1 MADQD
6 QSVLDYRTPEMPEML
21 SQKSVL
27 KTLVLLALVI
37 GLVGLALLLTLN
49 EARVNSNREGCASN
63 MHQIGLAITMFQ
75 NDHQRAYPNS
85 LKELLEDQVT
95 SAIFTCPDSNDT
107 PSTGAT
113 TQAIAADWATP
124 GHLSYI
130 YLGKGLNDK
139 TATADTV
146 VLYEPLSNHGGTGMN
161 VLFGDGHADWVNATI
176 GNKIIA
182 AAAGGR
188 LPISLNSNTG
198 VVSASQPTP

>member
-1 MADQD
+1 
-6 QSVLDYRTPEMPEML
+6 
-21 SQKSVL
+21 
-27 KTLVLLALVI
+27 
-37 GLVGLALLLTLN
+37 
-49 EARVNSNREGCASN
+49 